1 MAQDRFGI
9 WCSCFMPLI
18 VARAEKVERP
28 SLATLGAGGQ
38 FSEKG
43 LWDGQAHLEGISR
56 L

>member
-9 WCSCFMPLI
+9 SCLCFMPSI

-28 SLATLGAGGQ
+28 ALATSGAGGQ

-43 LWDGQAHLEGISR
+43 LWDGQAHLDGVSR